1 MNLPQV
7 ATPTSVLPGRPER
20 PINYVWPVTAPDG
33 SVGYDHPLENYFD
46 ASMAPR
52 LLSSKP
58 PTRLYDAIACAH
70 DHRFKVTPGMVDPS
84 WTTPRPLI
92 LYPRERRRSLAKFPT
107 NSTEYMGISPD
118 LPGWRPR
125 RSSHED
131 RRGAVGVAPSEVNTL
146 VPYIPPIDTSLP
158 PPSREWLDARAKQFL
173 ADAHADFEDSY
184 PNATSDVTEPGPSQ
198 NTDDTDFFDYDTDST
213 LDGAPAVPRQPSQQL
228 RQAESESNTHDA
240 DFNSSTDT
248 DTDTDTDMDSD
259 DGYNWST
266 TRISESSPL
275 ALGDVPRWII
285 PRKRPSVIIVN
296 KNDVARVVYDSSD
309 VGHGTSPSSGWDNPV
324 SPPPSD
330 DEHLGKRRRGRGKS
344 ICLSRGAKKPK
355 RDANDTPAR
364 QGRESIGVYHTSES
378 EEDSSSERAA
388 IVPLPPRTPLL
399 GGGTAPAWCPP
410 VSAISATALQMKQ
423 VRIAS
428 PCTSSPGVLPQP
440 DTNPVP
446 PRPSKVFPCLLE
458 GCTQVCASAGD
469 LQRHQQSL
477 RHSVPSHACL
487 ACGKSYTRS
496 DALKRHLNSKAS
508 CKRVHA
514 TRLANNAEVE
524 EVLTIANEDAV

>member
-7 ATPTSVLPGRPER
+7 ATPTSVLPGRSER
-20 PINYVWPVTAPDG
+20 PVTAPDG

-70 DHRFKVTPGMVDPS
+70 DHHFKVTTG
-84 WTTPRPLI
+84 
-92 LYPRERRRSLAKFPT
+92 
-107 NSTEYMGISPD
+107 MGISPD

-131 RRGAVGVAPSEVNTL
+131 RHGAIGVAPSEVNTL

-213 LDGAPAVPRQPSQQL
+213 LNGAPAVPRQPSQQL

-266 TRISESSPL
+266 TRTSESSPL

-296 KNDVARVVYDSSD
+296 KNDVARVVDDSSY
-309 VGHGTSPSSGWDNPV
+309 V
-324 SPPPSD
+324 
-330 DEHLGKRRRGRGKS
+330 GRGPS
-344 ICLSRGAKKPK
+344 LGRRARGQATQKE
-355 RDANDTPAR
+355 REMFE
-364 QGRESIGVYHTSES
+364 QG
-378 EEDSSSERAA
+378 
-388 IVPLPPRTPLL
+388 
-399 GGGTAPAWCPP
+399 C
-410 VSAISATALQMKQ
+410 
-423 VRIAS
+423 
-428 PCTSSPGVLPQP
+428 
-440 DTNPVP
+440 
-446 PRPSKVFPCLLE
+446 
-458 GCTQVCASAGD
+458 
-469 LQRHQQSL
+469 
-477 RHSVPSHACL
+477 
-487 ACGKSYTRS
+487 
-496 DALKRHLNSKAS
+496 
-508 CKRVHA
+508 
-514 TRLANNAEVE
+514 
-524 EVLTIANEDAV
+524 